1 MAVAVVRVRILSGV
15 NFDMES
21 DSFATLQLDQQTAT
35 TRIAFGGTH
44 QWNQSFTFIVTS
56 SSRRKLIIEGYEH
69 EYMDNTF
76 LGTCVVP
83 HLNEYAQ
90 EEEITADLQRG
101 GVKTKKALKLSI
113 SYRSLYSHDVEWQF
127 DTSNQSDASAVAAKS
142 NLPQTPTMNRR
153 LLIRR
158 HSVEHAPPY
167 DPLGTSLFGSEPNV
181 RATTQRTGAVDP
193 SAGSIVIKH
202 SKSQTSTMEPSSSRS
217 SLSSKT
223 TSHSLTSLPDVDLS
237 NIRALSPTS
246 DFAELGEHSNGD
258 AANRSLSSTG
268 FRAGSESILHTESQ
282 SKHPKSSNLALQP
295 SSSLQFLPGDYSS
308 DIATKTSSSHNTS
321 MDADYDE
328 TDDEEDECED
338 VTAEGIVVF
347 RDHFGFPI
355 ESTHIEAYLSMFE
368 YQFSTRMKE
377 QASYLSQ
384 NLNRLLSVS
393 PTRPIVS
400 RELVGFAKSGFPL
413 SHRGEL
419 WQSLSGSKDA
429 MRRHKGL
436 YHSLLERNEGVE
448 TAATTQIEKDLHR
461 TFISNPLLRTK
472 SDIARLQRVLNAF
485 SFYDPQ
491 TGYCQSLNFIAA
503 LYLLL
508 MSEEE
513 AFWLLIVTT
522 KKYLPEYY
530 SPDMVGSKTDAHI
543 FEALLYTYFPMI
555 AHQLFDLGLPVVLRT
570 ASWFL
575 CMFVTILPIETTMRV
590 FDWMF
595 SEGSQVIFSVGLA
608 LFHLS
613 STDLS
618 TADSFDSAYFTF
630 TTMTQHC
637 YNADHLVELAA
648 TKFHLVR
655 KEIALLRN
663 KLRLEYSRRDEQELI
678 SSLNLSPD
686 DFYTLVTQ
694 IETIASSARN
704 TTTSL
709 PGSAV
714 ASPLARSR
722 NSLTSSVVRSSSGSL
737 ADSRSNIHAES
748 EAGVLG
754 KKEFVAVFTKIF
766 PNLDPSV
773 PESVFDTLDSDEDA
787 GLTIKE
793 CLLGISAFVVGAPEK
808 KAMMWFRVFDKNN
821 DGILSVSEIRDLLT
835 LVWKLIDKQLDS
847 SWIDEFLKVVET
859 THSGRIT
866 KHEFASAC
874 LDMPILSEWLKFG
887 FTLGDRVK
895 VMAAKEEAADK
906 VETMRLSGNFT
917 GSLSTKPSIPA
928 PSASIPVATSSKFR
942 RSRGKTV
949 DFLEPEDLNDAP
961 RRAKDSDDED
971 LPHHSL
977 SSSPPHT
984 WFDRE
989 GKLNPRILENALTTP
1004 PPSLS
1009 HELDDHLHSDEEH
1022 RRQPSADLS
1031 ESAFYMV

>member
-1 MAVAVVRVRILSGV
+1 MAVAVVRVRIISGV
-15 NFDMES
+15 NFDLES
-21 DSFATLQLDQQTAT
+21 DTFATLQLDQQTAT
-35 TRIAFGGTH
+35 TRIAYGGSN
-44 QWNQSFTFIVTS
+44 QWNQTFTFIVTS
-56 SSRRKLIIEGYEH
+56 SSRRKLIIESYEH

-76 LGTCVVP
+76 MGTCVVP
-83 HLNEYAQ
+83 HLNEYTE

-101 GVKTKKALKLSI
+101 GVKTKKALRLAI
-113 SYRSLYSHDVEWQF
+113 SYKTLYHHDVEWRF
-127 DTSNQSDASAVAAKS
+127 DTSSQSDASSMAAKA

-167 DPLGTSLFGSEPNV
+167 DPSGTALFGSEPNV
-181 RATTQRTGAVDP
+181 RAVTHHGEEKDQSDRFKQ
-193 SAGSIVIKH
+193 SR
-202 SKSQTSTMEPSSSRS
+202 SQTTAIAPSSSKS
-217 SLSSKT
+217 SISSKPG
-223 TSHSLTSLPDVDLS
+223 SQSMTSLPDVDMS
-237 NIRALSPTS
+237 MSPT
-246 DFAELGEHSNGD
+246 N
-258 AANRSLSSTG
+258 TG
-268 FRAGSESILHTESQ
+268 FVDLKSSGYSDAVASSLPSSSMRAGSESTLQTDTVISSATEA
-282 SKHPKSSNLALQP
+282 SSSML
-295 SSSLQFLPGDYSS
+295 SSASLQFIPGSHSS
-308 DIATKTSSSHNTS
+308 NHTDKDSKTYQGSTEP
-321 MDADYDE
+321 DYDA
-328 TDDEEDECED
+328 TDDEEDDGED
-338 VTAEGIVVF
+338 ITAEGIVVF

-355 ESTHIEAYLSMFE
+355 EASHIEAYLAMFE
-368 YQFSTRMKE
+368 FQFSTRMKE
-377 QASYLSQ
+377 QAAYLSQ

-400 RELVGFAKSGFPL
+400 REMVGFAKSGYPL
-413 SHRGEL
+413 SHRGDL
-419 WQSLSGSKDA
+419 WQAMSGSKDA

-436 YHSLLERNEGVE
+436 YASLLERNEGIE
-448 TAATTQIEKDLHR
+448 TAATSQIEKDLHR

-472 SDIARLQRVLNAF
+472 SDLAKLQRVLNAF

-491 TGYCQSLNFIAA
+491 TGYCQSMNFIAA

-513 AFWLLIVTT
+513 AFWLLVVTT

-530 SPDMVGSKTDAHI
+530 SPEMAGSKTDAHI

-595 SEGSQVIFSVGLA
+595 AEGSQVIFSVGLA

-613 STDLS
+613 STDLA
-618 TADSFDSAYFTF
+618 TANSFDSAYFTF

-637 YNADHLVELAA
+637 YNADHLIELAA

-655 KEIALLRN
+655 KEIALLRH

-694 IETIASSARN
+694 IETIAANMRN
-704 TTTSL
+704 ASSL
-709 PGSAV
+709 PGSSV
-714 ASPLARSR
+714 ASPLTQSR

-737 ADSRSNIHAES
+737 ADSRSHAES
-748 EAGVLG
+748 ETGVLS
-754 KKEFVAVFTKIF
+754 KSAFVAVFTKIF

-821 DGILSVSEIRDLLT
+821 DGILDVAEIRDLLS
-835 LVWKLIDKQLDS
+835 LVWKLIDKQLDN
-847 SWIDEFLKVVET
+847 SWIDAFLKVVET
-859 THSGRIT
+859 THAGRIT
-866 KHEFASAC
+866 KLEFVSAC
-874 LDMPILSEWLKFG
+874 LDMPVLSEWLKFG

-895 VMAAKEEAADK
+895 VMAAKVEAADK
-906 VETMRLSGNFT
+906 LETMRLSGNFT
-917 GSLSTKPSIPA
+917 GMLSTKPISA
-928 PSASIPVATSSKFR
+928 PIAASPSRRVHVSSMPHEM
-942 RSRGKTV
+942 
-949 DFLEPEDLNDAP
+949 DDAP
-961 RRAKDSDDED
+961 RRAKDSDEEID
-971 LPHHSL
+971 PTHTL

-984 WFDRE
+984 WFNSE
-989 GKLNPRILENALTTP
+989 GKLNPRIVENALTTP
-1004 PPSLS
+1004 PPSLN
-1009 HELDDHLHSDEEH
+1009 HEEDGDDHHADSSRPL
-1022 RRQPSADLS
+1022 SADLS
-1031 ESAFYMV
+1031 ESNFFLI

>member
-1 MAVAVVRVRILSGV
+1 MAVVRVRIIAGV
-15 NFDMES
+15 NFDLES
-21 DSFATLQLDQQTAT
+21 DTFATLQLDQQTAT
-35 TRIAFGGTH
+35 TRIAFGGSN
-44 QWNQSFTFIVTS
+44 QWNQTFNFIVTS
-56 SSRRKLIIEGYEH
+56 SSRRKLIVESYEH

-76 LGTCVVP
+76 LGTCIVP
-83 HLNEYAQ
+83 HLNEYTE
-90 EEEITADLQRG
+90 EEEIMADLQRG
-101 GVKTKKALKLSI
+101 GVKTKKALRLAI
-113 SYRSLYSHDVEWQF
+113 SYRTLYHHDVEWRF
-127 DTSNQSDASAVAAKS
+127 DTSSQSDASSMAAKA

-167 DPLGTSLFGSEPNV
+167 DPSGTALFGSEPNV
-181 RATTQRTGAVDP
+181 RAVTLHTDDKDKSDQFKQSR
-193 SAGSIVIKH
+193 
-202 SKSQTSTMEPSSSRS
+202 SQTAAIAPSSSKS
-217 SLSSKT
+217 SISSKPG
-223 TSHSLTSLPDVDLS
+223 SQSMTSLPDVDMS
-237 NIRALSPTS
+237 MSPPSGFIDLKSSGYS
-246 DFAELGEHSNGD
+246 DNVASSLP
-258 AANRSLSSTG
+258 LSSL
-268 FRAGSESILHTESQ
+268 RAGSESTLQTDTNASGATEA
-282 SKHPKSSNLALQP
+282 SSSML
-295 SSSLQFLPGDYSS
+295 SSASLQFVPGSHSS
-308 DIATKTSSSHNTS
+308 NGTEKDLKTHQSSTGSDP
-321 MDADYDE
+321 DA
-328 TDDEEDECED
+328 TDDEEDDCED
-338 VTAEGIVVF
+338 ITAEGIVVF

-355 ESTHIEAYLSMFE
+355 EASHIEPYLAMFE
-368 YQFSTRMKE
+368 FQFSTRMKE
-377 QASYLSQ
+377 QAAYLSQ

-400 RELVGFAKSGFPL
+400 REMVGFAKSGYPL
-413 SHRGEL
+413 SHRGDL
-419 WQSLSGSKDA
+419 WQAMSGSKDA

-436 YHSLLERNEGVE
+436 YHSLLERNEGIE
-448 TAATTQIEKDLHR
+448 TAATSQIEKDLHR

-472 SDIARLQRVLNAF
+472 ADLARLQRVLNAF

-491 TGYCQSLNFIAA
+491 TGYCQSMNFIAA

-513 AFWLLIVTT
+513 AFWLLVVTT

-530 SPDMVGSKTDAHI
+530 SPEMVGSKTDAHI

-595 SEGSQVIFSVGLA
+595 AEGSQVIFSVGLA

-613 STDLS
+613 STDLATS
-618 TADSFDSAYFTF
+618 NSFDSAYFTF

-637 YNADHLVELAA
+637 YNADHLIELAA

-655 KEIALLRN
+655 KEIALLRH

-694 IETIASSARN
+694 IETIASNTRNSA
-704 TTTSL
+704 SL
-709 PGSAV
+709 PGSSAT
-714 ASPLARSR
+714 SPLSRSR
-722 NSLTSSVVRSSSGSL
+722 ASLTSSVVRSSSGSL
-737 ADSRSNIHAES
+737 ADSHSNVHAES
-748 EAGVLG
+748 ETGILS
-754 KKEFVAVFTKIF
+754 KKAFVAVFTKIF

-821 DGILSVSEIRDLLT
+821 DGILDVAEIRDLLS
-835 LVWKLIDKQLDS
+835 LVWKLIDKQLDN
-847 SWIDEFLKVVET
+847 SWIDAFLKVVET
-859 THSGRIT
+859 THAGRIT
-866 KHEFASAC
+866 KLEFVSAC
-874 LDMPILSEWLKFG
+874 LDMPVLSEWLKFG

-906 VETMRLSGNFT
+906 LETMRQSGNWT
-917 GSLSTKPSIPA
+917 AMLAQKPSSSA
-928 PSASIPVATSSKFR
+928 PMAAPTTRKFNLSSLPHEM
-942 RSRGKTV
+942 
-949 DFLEPEDLNDAP
+949 DDAP
-961 RRAKDSDDED
+961 RRAKDSDDEID
-971 LPHHSL
+971 PTHTL

-984 WFDRE
+984 WFDSE
-989 GKLNPRILENALTTP
+989 GKLNPRIVENALTTP
-1004 PPSLS
+1004 PPSLN
-1009 HELDDHLHSDEEH
+1009 HEHYDEYADDHHEDPSRPL
-1022 RRQPSADLS
+1022 SADLS
-1031 ESAFYMV
+1031 ESNFFLI